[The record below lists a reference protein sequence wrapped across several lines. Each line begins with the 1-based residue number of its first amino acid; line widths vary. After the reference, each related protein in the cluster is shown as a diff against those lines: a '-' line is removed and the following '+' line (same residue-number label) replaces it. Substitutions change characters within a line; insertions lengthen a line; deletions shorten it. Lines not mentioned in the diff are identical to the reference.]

1 MWKLHLRIL
10 KNLTMKRL
18 RGDEMRLFTQTS
30 ENQFHYVGDYDIS
43 PSGNLID
50 GRSGN
55 PMSESPMRGNA
66 QRLMNRYKK
75 TTTGMAI
82 GLIVGIL
89 LITIGFFKTLLL
101 AILIGVGFVV
111 GGFFDRH
118 PIVMKFLKNLG

>member
-1 MWKLHLRIL
+1 
-10 KNLTMKRL
+10 
-18 RGDEMRLFTQTS
+18 
-30 ENQFHYVGDYDIS
+30 
-43 PSGNLID
+43 
-50 GRSGN
+50 
-55 PMSESPMRGNA
+55 MRGNA
-66 QRLMNRYKK
+66 QRLMNRYRN